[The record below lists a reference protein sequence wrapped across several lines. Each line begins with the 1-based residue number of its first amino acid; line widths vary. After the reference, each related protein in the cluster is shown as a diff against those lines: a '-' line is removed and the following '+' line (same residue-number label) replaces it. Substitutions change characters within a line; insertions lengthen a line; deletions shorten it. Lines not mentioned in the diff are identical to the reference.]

1 MIPTTGSGEQI
12 EGVRSETTEGGEV
25 PEVNSSLH
33 E

>member
-12 EGVRSETTEGGEV
+12 ERVGSETTEGREV